1 MSAALA
7 KSPGGASIAIKVAV
21 MQFLINFA
29 GCGSVRGCYAA
40 VRTDSHVLGFILRFT
55 NMFASTALSALFAIC
70 HLHGRL
76 RSHIPPT
83 VEYFRIFARR
93 PPESGGSLMHV
104 APLPAVVYIIYT
116 VTAGQK
122 PKSVKIVC
130 PHAPS

>member
-76 RSHIPPT
+76 RSHIPPN
-83 VEYFRIFARR
+83 
-93 PPESGGSLMHV
+93 
-104 APLPAVVYIIYT
+104 
-116 VTAGQK
+116 
-122 PKSVKIVC
+122 C
-130 PHAPS
+130 